1 MSVQQ
6 ISVFL
11 ESRPGH
17 LRRVLDAFEDAHV
30 SVRGYSASDTGD
42 YGIVRFIVDAP
53 DKALAVLQDMGAA
66 ATQTDVLCAR
76 LDDVPG
82 ELARVMGIMADCG
95 INVTYSYSLISTY
108 IALSVKDI
116 ARAEKLLAAQPRRAH
131 RAGRP
136 RPPRRAGK
144 PVIRVTDI
152 TVKGAALA
160 AVAAGDFS
168 SLPIHNPAVEC
179 ASRERIR
186 AIQLEKLVAQVRWT
200 YERVP
205 WYRAR
210 MDDSGVTPSDIKT
223 LEDVRMLPFT
233 DKSVLRDTFPYGL
246 FAVPLDEVVELHS
259 SSGTTGKPI
268 VVGYNESDMAMWA
281 DCIMRLVQMAG
292 VVPGDRAQMAFGY
305 GMFTGGFGL
314 HYGLQKLGC
323 MMIPAGSGNTER
335 HIAMIEDYG
344 TTVLVATPSY
354 ALHVCEVGE
363 KMGYDWEK
371 SPLRVGLFGGEPCPP
386 GLKAEIESRMHIV
399 CTDNYGLTEVMG
411 PGVSGECLAS
421 RDMQH
426 IAEDHFLWEVVDPET
441 GEPVPDGEMGELVLT
456 PLGKQAIPV
465 LRYRT
470 HDLTRVVT
478 EPCAC
483 GRTTARMQK
492 VRARSDDMLIIRG
505 TNVFPSQVEDVLAG
519 IDGVTPHYRIVVE
532 NAGGLDRMTVHVELK
547 PEAFSDSYEDMENLR
562 RSIEDKLKGVLLV
575 GVKAK
580 LVEPGGIE
588 RSTGKT
594 KHVEDLRK

>member
-1 MSVQQ
+1 M
-6 ISVFL
+6 
-11 ESRPGH
+11 
-17 LRRVLDAFEDAHV
+17 
-30 SVRGYSASDTGD
+30 
-42 YGIVRFIVDAP
+42 
-53 DKALAVLQDMGAA
+53 
-66 ATQTDVLCAR
+66 
-76 LDDVPG
+76 
-82 ELARVMGIMADCG
+82 
-95 INVTYSYSLISTY
+95 
-108 IALSVKDI
+108 
-116 ARAEKLLAAQPRRAH
+116 
-131 RAGRP
+131 
-136 RPPRRAGK
+136 
-144 PVIRVTDI
+144 IRVTDI

-363 KMGYDWEK
+363 KMGYDWAK

-386 GLKAEIESRMHIV
+386 GLKAEIEDRMHIV

-426 IAEDHFLWEVVDPET
+426 LAEDHFLWEVVDPET
-441 GEPVPDGEMGELVLT
+441 GDPVPTAQTGEPVRT
-456 PLGKQAIPV
+456 PLRKQATPP
-465 LRYRT
+465 LPPRT

-532 NAGGLDRMTVHVELK
+532 SAGGLDRMTVHVELK
-547 PEAFSDSYEDMENLR
+547 PGAVSDSYEDMENLR

>member
-1 MSVQQ
+1 
-6 ISVFL
+6 
-11 ESRPGH
+11 
-17 LRRVLDAFEDAHV
+17 
-30 SVRGYSASDTGD
+30 
-42 YGIVRFIVDAP
+42 
-53 DKALAVLQDMGAA
+53 
-66 ATQTDVLCAR
+66 
-76 LDDVPG
+76 
-82 ELARVMGIMADCG
+82 MADM
-95 INVTYSYSLISTY
+95 
-108 IALSVKDI
+108 
-116 ARAEKLLAAQPRRAH
+116 
-131 RAGRP
+131 
-136 RPPRRAGK
+136 
-144 PVIRVTDI
+144 

-160 AVAAGDFS
+160 AAQAGDFS

-179 ASRERIR
+179 ASRQEIR
-186 AIQLEKLVAQVRWT
+186 ALQLERLIEQVRWT
-200 YERVP
+200 YDRVA
-205 WYRAR
+205 WYRER
-210 MDDSGVTPSDIKT
+210 MDRDGVSPDDIKT
-223 LEDVRMLPFT
+223 LEDVRKLPFT

-246 FAVPLDEVVELHS
+246 FAVPLDQVKELHS

-268 VVGYNESDMAMWA
+268 VVGYNDHDMELWA

-335 HIAMIEDYG
+335 HIAMIQDYG

-354 ALHVCEVGE
+354 ALHMCEVGE
-363 KMGYDWEK
+363 RMGFDWER
-371 SPLRVGLFGGEPCPP
+371 STLRVGLFGGEPCPP
-386 GLKAEIESRMHIV
+386 GLKAEIESRMRIV

-411 PGVSGECLAS
+411 PGVSGECLAA

-426 IAEDHFLWEVVDPET
+426 IAEDHFLWEVIDPET
-441 GEPVPDGEMGELVLT
+441 GEPVADGQMGELVLT

-505 TNVFPSQVEDVLAG
+505 TNVFPSQVEDVLTG
-519 IDGVTPHYRIVVE
+519 IEGVTPHYRIVVDNE
-532 NAGGLDRMTVHVELK
+532 GGLDRMAVHVELK
-547 PEAFSDSYEDMENLR
+547 PEAFSDSFEEMDRFR
-562 RSIEDKLKGVLLV
+562 RAIEEKLKGVLLV
-575 GVKAK
+575 GVRVK

-588 RSTGKT
+588 RSLGKT
-594 KHVEDLRK
+594 KHVEDRRK

>member
-1 MSVQQ
+1 MS
-6 ISVFL
+6 
-11 ESRPGH
+11 
-17 LRRVLDAFEDAHV
+17 
-30 SVRGYSASDTGD
+30 
-42 YGIVRFIVDAP
+42 
-53 DKALAVLQDMGAA
+53 AVADM
-66 ATQTDVLCAR
+66 
-76 LDDVPG
+76 
-82 ELARVMGIMADCG
+82 
-95 INVTYSYSLISTY
+95 
-108 IALSVKDI
+108 
-116 ARAEKLLAAQPRRAH
+116 
-131 RAGRP
+131 
-136 RPPRRAGK
+136 
-144 PVIRVTDI
+144 

-160 AVAAGDFS
+160 AAAAGDFS
-168 SLPIHNPAVEC
+168 DLPIHNPAVEC

-186 AIQLEKLVAQVRWT
+186 AIQLEKLAAQVAWT

-205 WYRAR
+205 WYRER
-210 MDDSGVTPSDIKT
+210 MDALGVAPSDIKT
-223 LEDVRMLPFT
+223 LDDVRKLPFT
-233 DKSVLRDTFPYGL
+233 DKSALRDTFPYGL
-246 FAVPLDEVVELHS
+246 FAVPLDEVVELHA

-354 ALHVCEVGE
+354 ALHMCEVGE
-363 KMGYDWEK
+363 RMGFDWEK
-371 SPLRVGLFGGEPCPP
+371 STLRVGLFGGEPCPP
-386 GLKAEIESRMHIV
+386 GLKSEIEARMHIV

-426 IAEDHFLWEVVDPET
+426 LAEDHFLWEVVDPDT
-441 GEPVPDGEMGELVLT
+441 GEPVGDGEMGELVLT

-532 NAGGLDRMTVHVELK
+532 SAGGLDRMTVHVELK
-547 PEAFSDSYEDMENLR
+547 PEAFSDSFEAMERLR
-562 RSIEDKLKGVLLV
+562 RSIEEKLKGVLLV
-575 GVKAK
+575 GVHVK

-588 RSTGKT
+588 RSLGKT

>member
-1 MSVQQ
+1 
-6 ISVFL
+6 
-11 ESRPGH
+11 
-17 LRRVLDAFEDAHV
+17 
-30 SVRGYSASDTGD
+30 
-42 YGIVRFIVDAP
+42 
-53 DKALAVLQDMGAA
+53 
-66 ATQTDVLCAR
+66 
-76 LDDVPG
+76 
-82 ELARVMGIMADCG
+82 
-95 INVTYSYSLISTY
+95 
-108 IALSVKDI
+108 
-116 ARAEKLLAAQPRRAH
+116 
-131 RAGRP
+131 
-136 RPPRRAGK
+136 
-144 PVIRVTDI
+144 
-152 TVKGAALA
+152 
-160 AVAAGDFS
+160 
-168 SLPIHNPAVEC
+168 
-179 ASRERIR
+179 
-186 AIQLEKLVAQVRWT
+186 
-200 YERVP
+200 
-205 WYRAR
+205 

-363 KMGYDWEK
+363 KMGYDWAK

-386 GLKAEIESRMHIV
+386 GLKAEIEDRMHIV

-426 IAEDHFLWEVVDPET
+426 IAEDHFLW
-441 GEPVPDGEMGELVLT
+441 
-456 PLGKQAIPV
+456 
-465 LRYRT
+465 
-470 HDLTRVVT
+470 
-478 EPCAC
+478 
-483 GRTTARMQK
+483 
-492 VRARSDDMLIIRG
+492 
-505 TNVFPSQVEDVLAG
+505 
-519 IDGVTPHYRIVVE
+519 
-532 NAGGLDRMTVHVELK
+532 
-547 PEAFSDSYEDMENLR
+547 
-562 RSIEDKLKGVLLV
+562 
-575 GVKAK
+575 
-580 LVEPGGIE
+580 
-588 RSTGKT
+588 
-594 KHVEDLRK
+594 

>member
-1 MSVQQ
+1 M
-6 ISVFL
+6 
-11 ESRPGH
+11 
-17 LRRVLDAFEDAHV
+17 
-30 SVRGYSASDTGD
+30 
-42 YGIVRFIVDAP
+42 
-53 DKALAVLQDMGAA
+53 
-66 ATQTDVLCAR
+66 
-76 LDDVPG
+76 
-82 ELARVMGIMADCG
+82 
-95 INVTYSYSLISTY
+95 
-108 IALSVKDI
+108 
-116 ARAEKLLAAQPRRAH
+116 
-131 RAGRP
+131 
-136 RPPRRAGK
+136 
-144 PVIRVTDI
+144 IRVTDI

-363 KMGYDWEK
+363 KMGYDWAK

-386 GLKAEIESRMHIV
+386 GLKAEIEDRMHIV

-426 IAEDHFLWEVVDPET
+426 LAEDHFLWEVVDPET
-441 GEPVPDGEMGELVLT
+441 GDPVPDGEMGELVLT

-505 TNVFPSQVEDVLAG
+505 TNVFPSQIEDVLAKIEG
-519 IDGVTPHYRIVVE
+519 ASPDYKLVVDNE
-532 NAGGLDRMTVHVELK
+532 TGMDRMTLMLEVK
-547 PEAFSDSYEDMENLR
+547 PDYFSDEVAVMDRFRDHVAAKLR
-562 RSIEDKLKGVLLV
+562 ETLQVSAVV
-575 GVKAK
+575 K
-580 LVEPGGIE
+580 LVEPGSIE
-588 RSTGKT
+588 RVTGKA
-594 KHVEDLRK
+594 KHVDDRRVLK